1 MHRIIVIDSED
12 NVRKMLRDRLTADGH
27 DVTEC
32 SSGRASIDLFRRG
45 VDAVLLSQAVPDM
58 SALEL
63 LEELKTIDAAPP
75 VIVISAPAD
84 EAPRALRA
92 GAYYTIRPPVSAEEV
107 SLLLRRALEATS
119 ALRRAR
125 SSQPPQDPAF
135 APQLVGET
143 PAIRAIKQT
152 IERLSSSPATSVLVT
167 GESGSGKDTVARAI
181 HVATNPAGPFVYLS
195 PSALP
200 ESLLEAELFGV
211 EAGASPQTEARPGLL
226 ERAEGGT
233 LFLDEI
239 ADMPASLQSKLL
251 RFVED
256 KTFRRLGAV
265 TERVSEARVIAATH
279 RELELSANRGALRSE
294 LLYRLAVVTIDVPPL
309 RERRPDIPLLARHF
323 VGLLA
328 RRLGKPPRTLTDAA
342 MKMLVEHCWPG
353 NVRELANVLERAAL
367 LNEASVIDAGH
378 LALSPA
384 KASNVEYRLPP
395 QGIDFRE
402 LEREVVTQAL
412 RMSRGNQ
419 TRAALLLG
427 MTRDQIRYRMAKF
440 GMNSRDSE
448 RPGAGAI

>member
-45 VDAVLLSQAVPDM
+45 VDAVLLSQAVPDI

-63 LEELKTIDAAPP
+63 LEQLKTIDAAPP

-107 SLLLRRALEATS
+107 SLAGSGVRSKRP
-119 ALRRAR
+119 AR
-125 SSQPPQDPAF
+125 SGAPVRPSPPTDPAF
-135 APQLVGET
+135 VPQLVGET

-239 ADMPASLQSKLL
+239 ADMPASLAD
-251 RFVED
+251 EAPA
-256 KTFRRLGAV
+256 FRRRQDVPQAGCHVRAGV
-265 TERVSEARVIAATH
+265 RSASDRGNSSRARAERQSR
-279 RELELSANRGALRSE
+279 SAALRAACIALPSS
-294 LLYRLAVVTIDVPPL
+294 RSTFHRCGSGVA
-309 RERRPDIPLLARHF
+309 DIPLLARHF
-323 VGLLA
+323 VGISFTSA
-328 RRLGKPPRTLTDAA
+328 RKTAA
-342 MKMLVEHCWPG
+342 K
-353 NVRELANVLERAAL
+353 LE
-367 LNEASVIDAGH
+367 
-378 LALSPA
+378 
-384 KASNVEYRLPP
+384 
-395 QGIDFRE
+395 
-402 LEREVVTQAL
+402 
-412 RMSRGNQ
+412 
-419 TRAALLLG
+419 
-427 MTRDQIRYRMAKF
+427 
-440 GMNSRDSE
+440 
-448 RPGAGAI
+448 

>member
-1 MHRIIVIDSED
+1 M
-12 NVRKMLRDRLTADGH
+12 
-27 DVTEC
+27 
-32 SSGRASIDLFRRG
+32 
-45 VDAVLLSQAVPDM
+45 
-58 SALEL
+58 EL

-107 SLLLRRALEATS
+107 SLLVRRALEATIRS
-119 ALRRAR
+119 GAPVHRSRPKTRRSPTAR
-125 SSQPPQDPAF
+125 
-135 APQLVGET
+135 GET
-143 PAIRAIKQT
+143 PAMRAIKQT

-211 EAGASPQTEARPGLL
+211 EAGASPQAEGPPGLL

-239 ADMPASLQSKLL
+239 ADMPASLQTKLL

-265 TERVSEARVIAATH
+265 SERVSEARVIAATH

-294 LLYRLAVVTIDVPPL
+294 LLYRLAVVTIDVFMSL
-309 RERRPDIPLLARHF
+309 FFDSSYCFFRCATASRT
-323 VGLLA
+323 
-328 RRLGKPPRTLTDAA
+328 PR
-342 MKMLVEHCWPG
+342 G
-353 NVRELANVLERAAL
+353 
-367 LNEASVIDAGH
+367 
-378 LALSPA
+378 
-384 KASNVEYRLPP
+384 
-395 QGIDFRE
+395 F
-402 LEREVVTQAL
+402 
-412 RMSRGNQ
+412 
-419 TRAALLLG
+419 
-427 MTRDQIRYRMAKF
+427 
-440 GMNSRDSE
+440 
-448 RPGAGAI
+448 